1 MTRVEYLGN
10 ILITDRLLVL
20 FKGGLIGQN
29 VGIKLKGG
37 YFMDYKRLV
46 DNILAEQF
54 PKQKKENILYE
65 ISRMESEIFALDELI
80 VSLRKNSKYE
90 YIYLKFKEQFIS
102 MKTLHNMASHKNIR
116 LMISDIFND
125 YELNIPAIEE
135 EKDEKDKLM
144 DEIYEIIEAGL
155 ILSDNKNEVI
165 YLQKIADELN
175 MTF

>member
-1 MTRVEYLGN
+1 
-10 ILITDRLLVL
+10 
-20 FKGGLIGQN
+20 
-29 VGIKLKGG
+29 
-37 YFMDYKRLV
+37 MDYKRLV

-54 PKQKKENILYE
+54 PRQKKENILYE
-65 ISRMESEIFALDELI
+65 ISRMESKIFALDERI

-90 YIYLKFKEQFIS
+90 YIYLKFKEKFIS
-102 MKTLHNMASHKNIR
+102 MNTLHNMASHKNIR
-116 LMISDIFND
+116 LMISDIYND

-135 EKDEKDKLM
+135 KNEKDKLM

-155 ILSDNKNEVI
+155 ILSDNRNEVI